1 MASAPDA
8 APSPHRVVEVK
19 HGKRKVDIV
28 VEGAATVAWLMDQI
42 ETETGVMRKHQKLL
56 CKGKQLVATETV
68 DAQCAFK
75 NGKTTVMLLASAG
88 GGGAPPPPP
97 TAGQQALAASR
108 KAKLEAMTTAK
119 MTARRDASI
128 DDASPK
134 TRSLEATVSSRVS
147 NWRSTGIVGMRDLG
161 LEAIPIKAFAIGPK
175 ARVVDA
181 GGANRVAKLPKQIAE
196 WTNCT
201 KLVLSGNALTL
212 ETVDWEALTSLKN
225 LHHLLL
231 DDNKIT
237 GALPNSLAINM
248 PRLTTLAL
256 DGNSIVSLP
265 SPSEDPDEDPDDENA
280 KKNGRNVSSIT
291 YFPSLESLSFA
302 RNRVTRIPPRL
313 GTCKRLERLDASRNE
328 ITAIP
333 VALSTAPRLTTLN
346 LDGNKRL
353 NVDGVPSSF
362 LRDAIALDRLTLHGC
377 AVEMETL
384 RLVDG
389 WAAYETRRV
398 KRAEKALD
406 AKVMLGTNAFDEGAD
421 VERRMRH

>member
-128 DDASPK
+128 DDASTK
-134 TRSLEATVSSRVS
+134 TRSLEATVLSRVS

-161 LEAIPIKAFAIGPK
+161 LKAIPSEAFAIGPK

-181 GGANRVAKLPKQIAE
+181 SANRVAKLPNQIAE

-231 DDNKIT
+231 DENKIT

-256 DGNSIVSLP
+256 DGNRIDSLP
-265 SPSEDPDEDPDDENA
+265 SPSEDPDEDADDENA

-313 GTCKRLERLDASRNE
+313 GTCKRLERIDASRNE

-333 VALSTAPRLTTLN
+333 VALSMAPRLTTLN

-362 LRDAIALDRLTLHGC
+362 LRDALALDRLTLHGC

-421 VERRMRH
+421 VERRKRH